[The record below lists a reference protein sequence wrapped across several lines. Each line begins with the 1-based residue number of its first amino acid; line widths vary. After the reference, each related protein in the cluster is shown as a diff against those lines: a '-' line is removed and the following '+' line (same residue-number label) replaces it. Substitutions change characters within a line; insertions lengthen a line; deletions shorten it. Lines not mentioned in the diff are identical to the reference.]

1 MKMVPESMPYT
12 RLGHECRYR
21 EIGMARA
28 VDAVTRYT
36 AVMMVRDWLTG
47 GRLTLLVSPARYV
60 PYTSRPAYSTGQE
73 CGSIIYHGK

>member
-1 MKMVPESMPYT
+1 
-12 RLGHECRYR
+12 
-21 EIGMARA
+21 MARA

-60 PYTSRPAYSTGQE
+60 PYTSRPAYSTEQMYG
-73 CGSIIYHGK
+73 GIIFITLKHHRVIIIKIINYKMM